1 MARRKEKPERR
12 TFGWITPRHRTDG
25 TLYYEAS
32 YPTPSWAFSK
42 WPELRLPPRQYM
54 PHGATEMMRAQGWL
68 DDEYKKLTE
77 GPDGGWK
84 PVKLRK
90 LEARKR
96 DARDGV
102 TFAAYAQAWL
112 DTRRKANGEPI
123 KESSKTKH
131 REKLRNHL
139 MPFFGDMRMVD
150 ITPQVVQEWWDT
162 YDTKHDPHAAGAR
175 NAAYE
180 TLKAIMHSA
189 ENETYPGIDGTLIIK
204 SPCRIKSTRPAKRH
218 KTVNA
223 STQQLIALA
232 DAMDALHPGIGLTAW
247 IMGRL
252 GLRIGETLALQRGDI
267 DVEHRVLYV
276 RRTLT
281 QVYDSK
287 TGKTVTT
294 VGVPKTKDSA
304 APVSFGENMAKLFE
318 AHLRDHVAPQPEA
331 WLFPTKRGTT
341 MTEANYRD
349 RYFNPAKKTVPGL
362 EDYRPHDG
370 RHTTGAYYMD
380 NGASANMVKQ
390 QLRHSDVR
398 MTNKY
403 LDTTDQQRAREVLNR
418 VDGELAGY
426 VERRQGNDT
435 PDTPDARDVRDTP
448 DMPQA
453 APAPATVSAS
463 AGTSVPA
470 SAPASDTGT
479 ESGGRLGMVVAQ
491 LRSLSEDVQVSVLVG
506 MDDDRR
512 GRVLPSL
519 SEGVQARVMAEL
531 IRKAV

>member
-1 MARRKEKPERR
+1 MARQR
-12 TFGWITPRHRTDG
+12 RHRRKFGKVEARRYKDG
-25 TLYYEAS
+25 TKYYDAS

-42 WPELRLPPRQYM
+42 WPELDLHTRQHM
-54 PHGATEMMRAQGWL
+54 PGFATDTTRADGWL
-68 DDEYKKLTE
+68 ADEYEKVKA

-84 PVKLRK
+84 PVQLRK

-96 DARDGV
+96 DARNGV
-102 TFAAYAQAWL
+102 TFAAYAQTWL

-139 MPFFGDMRMVD
+139 IPFFGDMRMVD
-150 ITPQVVQEWWDT
+150 ITPKIVQEWWDT
-162 YDTKHDPHAAGAR
+162 FNTKHDPHAAGAR

-204 SPCRIKSTRPAKRH
+204 SPCRIKSTRPAKQH

-223 STQQLIALA
+223 SPEQLTALA
-232 DAMDALHPGIGLTAW
+232 DAMDALRPGIGITAW
-247 IMGRL
+247 ITGRL

-267 DVEHRVLYV
+267 DMEHGVLYV

-281 QVYDSK
+281 QVYDDK
-287 TGKTVTT
+287 TGKTITT
-294 VGVPKTKDSA
+294 VGTPKTKDSA
-304 APVSFGENMAKLFE
+304 APVQFGEHMAKLFE
-318 AHLRDHVAPQPEA
+318 AHLRDHVAPQPDA
-331 WLFPTKRGTT
+331 WLFPTARGTT

-362 EDYRPHDG
+362 EGYWPHDG
-370 RHTTGAYYMD
+370 RHTAGAYLMEH
-380 NGASANMVKQ
+380 GASPNMVKQ
-390 QLRHSDVR
+390 QLRHSDVT

-403 LDTTDQQRAREVLNR
+403 LDTTGEQHRREVIKR
-418 VDGELAGY
+418 VDDELAGY
-426 VERRQGNDT
+426 ADRRWGDDT
-435 PDTPDARDVRDTP
+435 TDTPDAQDTP

-453 APAPATVSAS
+453 APSPTSMSAS
-463 AGTSVPA
+463 AGTPVSVSDPA
-470 SAPASDTGT
+470 TGADWK
-479 ESGGRLGMVVAQ
+479 SGGRLGMVVAQ
-491 LRSLSEDVQVSVLVG
+491 LRSLSEDVQVSVLVD

>member
-1 MARRKEKPERR
+1 
-12 TFGWITPRHRTDG
+12 
-25 TLYYEAS
+25 
-32 YPTPSWAFSK
+32 
-42 WPELRLPPRQYM
+42 
-54 PHGATEMMRAQGWL
+54 MMRAQGWL

-90 LEARKR
+90 LEAKKR

-102 TFAAYAQAWL
+102 TFAAYAQTWL
-112 DTRRKANGEPI
+112 DTRRLPNGEPI
-123 KESSKTKH
+123 KQSSKTKH

-139 MPFFGDMRMVD
+139 IPFFGNIRMVD
-150 ITPQVVQEWWDT
+150 ITPKVVQEWWDT
-162 YDTKHDPHAAGAR
+162 YDTQHDPHAAGAR

-180 TLKAIMHSA
+180 TLKAIMHTA

-204 SPCRIKSTRPAKRH
+204 SPCRIKAARPAKRH

-232 DAMDALHPGIGLTAW
+232 DAMDALRPGIGLTAW

-267 DVEHRVLYV
+267 DVEHGVLYV

-281 QVYDSK
+281 QVYDDK
-287 TGKTVTT
+287 TDKTITT
-294 VGVPKTKDSA
+294 VGTPKTKDSA
-304 APVSFGENMAKLFE
+304 APVQFGENMAKLFE
-318 AHLRDHVAPQPEA
+318 AHLRDHVASQPEA
-331 WLFPTKRGTT
+331 WLFPTNRGTT

-362 EDYRPHDG
+362 EDYWPHDG
-370 RHTTGAYYMD
+370 RHTAGTYTME
-380 NGASANMVKQ
+380 NGASPNMVKQ

-403 LDTTDQQRAREVLNR
+403 LDTTSEQHRRAIITR
-418 VDGELAGY
+418 VDDELAGY
-426 VERRQGNDT
+426 ADRKRGDDTTDTQDAQDT
-435 PDTPDARDVRDTP
+435 PDTP
-448 DMPQA
+448 QA
-453 APAPATVSAS
+453 APSPTSVSAS
-463 AGTSVPA
+463 AGTPVPA
-470 SAPASDTGT
+470 SAPATGT
-479 ESGGRLGMVVAQ
+479 DTEPGGRLGMVVAQ

-519 SEGVQARVMAEL
+519 SKDVQARVMGEL

>member
-1 MARRKEKPERR
+1 MARRKERPERR
-12 TFGWITPRHRTDG
+12 NFGWITPRHRTDG

-42 WPELRLPPRQYM
+42 WPELNLPPRQYM
-54 PHGATEMMRAQGWL
+54 PHGATDMMRAQGWL
-68 DDEYKKLTE
+68 DDECKKLTE

-90 LEARKR
+90 LEAKKR

-102 TFAAYAQAWL
+102 TFAAYAQTWL

-139 MPFFGDMRMVD
+139 IPFFGNMRMVD
-150 ITPQVVQEWWDT
+150 ITPKVVQEWWDT
-162 YDTKHDPHAAGAR
+162 YDTQHDPHAAGAR

-204 SPCRIKSTRPAKRH
+204 SPCRIKAARPAKRH

-267 DVEHRVLYV
+267 DVEHGVLYV

-281 QVYDSK
+281 QVYDDK
-287 TGKTVTT
+287 TGKTITT
-294 VGVPKTKDSA
+294 VGTPKTKDSA
-304 APVSFGENMAKLFE
+304 APVQFGENMAKLFE
-318 AHLRDHVAPQPEA
+318 AHLRDHVAPEPEA
-331 WLFPTKRGTT
+331 FLFPTKRGTT

-362 EDYRPHDG
+362 EDYWPHDG
-370 RHTTGAYYMD
+370 RHTAGTYTME
-380 NGASANMVKQ
+380 NGASPNMVKQ

-403 LDTTDQQRAREVLNR
+403 LDTTSEQHRREVITR
-418 VDGELAGY
+418 VDDELAGY
-426 VERRQGNDT
+426 ADRKQGD
-435 PDTPDARDVRDTP
+435 DTPDAQDTT
-448 DMPQA
+448 DTPQA
-453 APAPATVSAS
+453 APSPTSVSAS
-463 AGTSVPA
+463 ADAPVPV
-470 SAPASDTGT
+470 SAPATGT
-479 ESGGRLGMVVAQ
+479 DGGSGGRLGMVVAQ
-491 LRSLSEDVQVSVLVG
+491 LCSLSEDVQVSVLVG

-519 SEGVQARVMAEL
+519 SKDVQARVMAEL